1 MRIAVLGP
9 SRFGLGEPHCGGLE
23 SHTATLAR
31 GLHELGHHVVVFAGP
46 RDAAHQLP
54 VEVVPIIE
62 RPLPATT
69 TARLDTSTPAWFARH
84 ETHGYLD
91 ALDRVAAEF
100 DVVHNNS
107 LHASVVDAELAA
119 GFPPVVHVLHCPPFR
134 LLEQAHRRLH
144 QQRARRCVVAV
155 SDNLASAWGE
165 IPTDT
170 VHNGVDVDVWRPVSA
185 TTLRAS
191 TGRCVWAGRIVA
203 EKSPHLAIDA
213 ANSLGWQLTLAGPVQ
228 DQDYFDT
235 EIAPRLSVDITWLG
249 ALDARQLRRLYANSN
264 VGVLTPTWEEPFG
277 LVAAEML
284 SCGLPIAALDRGAIG
299 EFTDPSVAVL
309 TPGDSG
315 QLAGAIRTAAR
326 LDRVACRRF
335 AVATLSLSVMLQR
348 YIGLY
353 QLLTTSRSDASPIP
367 LPTATPPAATV
378 RQSRRSSI
386 DSVLRPQTSDRCQSN

>member
-1 MRIAVLGP
+1 MRIAVVGP
-9 SRFGLGEPHCGGLE
+9 SRFGLGEPYCGGLE

-54 VEVVPIIE
+54 VEVVPIID
-62 RPLPATT
+62 RSLPATT

-84 ETHGYLD
+84 ETHGYHD

-119 GFPPVVHVLHCPPFR
+119 GFPPVVHVLHCPPFDVLELAHQR
-134 LLEQAHRRLH
+134 LRR
-144 QQRARRCVVAV
+144 QRSRRCVVAV
-155 SDNLASAWGE
+155 SNNLASVWGE
-165 IPTDT
+165 VPTHT
-170 VHNGVDVDVWRPVSA
+170 VHNGVDVGIWRPVSA
-185 TTLRAS
+185 TTPAAA
-191 TGRCVWAGRIVA
+191 TPRCVWAGRIVA

-213 ANSLGWQLTLAGPVQ
+213 ANSLGWQLVLAGPVQ

-235 EIAPRLSVDITWLG
+235 EIAPRLTADITWLG
-249 ALDARQLRRLYANSN
+249 PLDAQQLRQLYANSN

-284 SCGLPIAALDRGAIG
+284 SCGLPLAALDRGAIG

-315 QLAGAIRTAAR
+315 RLAGAIRAAAR
-326 LDRVACRRF
+326 LDRDVCRRF
-335 AVATLSLSVMLQR
+335 AAGTLSLSVMLQR

-353 QLLTTSRSDASPIP
+353 EQGRSTCAAPRELHDEGLARQRVG
-367 LPTATPPAATV
+367 PA
-378 RQSRRSSI
+378 SRR
-386 DSVLRPQTSDRCQSN
+386 